1 MCGSREMRLDLM
13 QTCDAPCSPS
23 NPCDFT
29 CRPSNPCDFTC
40 IPCNPCDVP
49 CRPSNPVTGPTAG
62 SGDSPVAVSVANTH
76 KMKEWMQKSSR
87 LGREES
93 PPKKGKEQ

>member
-13 QTCDAPCSPS
+13 QTWDAPCS
-23 NPCDFT
+23 
-29 CRPSNPCDFTC
+29 
-40 IPCNPCDVP
+40 PCNPCDVP
-49 CRPSNPVTGPTAG
+49 CSPSNPVTGPTAG